1 MGTPHPKSND
11 ESLEL
16 HNRFLRA
23 FADRSKQ
30 TQKMSDDEASRLTQ
44 LSVQFESASHA
55 VPTISIYETQKTRLG
70 SWFLTKKLM
79 VGLFGMH
86 LKQYSLTLNL
96 APRERPRS
104 FEFATRTADSHERV
118 TYRPLLHSA

>member
-30 TQKMSDDEASRLTQ
+30 TQKMSDDEASQLTQ

-55 VPTISIYETQKTRLG
+55 VPTISIYETQKTRIR

-79 VGLFGMH
+79 VGGFLGC
-86 LKQYSLTLNL
+86 T
-96 APRERPRS
+96 
-104 FEFATRTADSHERV
+104 
-118 TYRPLLHSA
+118 

>member
-1 MGTPHPKSND
+1 MGTPHPRSND
-11 ESLEL
+11 ESLML

-30 TQKMSDDEASRLTQ
+30 TQKMSNDEASRLTQ
-44 LSVQFESASHA
+44 LSEQFESACHA

-79 VGLFGMH
+79 VGLCGMH
-86 LKQYSLTLNL
+86 LRQHLLTFNL
-96 APRERPRS
+96 APRERSRS
-104 FEFATRTADSHERV
+104 VEFTT
-118 TYRPLLHSA
+118 